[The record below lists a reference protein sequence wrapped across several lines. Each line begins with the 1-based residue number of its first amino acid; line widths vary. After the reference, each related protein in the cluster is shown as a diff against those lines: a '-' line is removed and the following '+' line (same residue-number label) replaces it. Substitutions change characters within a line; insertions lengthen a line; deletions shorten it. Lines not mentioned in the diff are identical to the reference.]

1 MATINEK
8 IPPKVVIL
16 FEDKGIE
23 EDEVVF
29 RFERSTEE
37 NECYMSLSEYNY
49 YGEQKELNELYVSKA
64 FLCIVSPVFKAM
76 FSPDSK
82 FEESQDVVRICD
94 FPRMSYL
101 ALFRMIHPT
110 TYQQPSGN
118 RPLHTVEHRQILPFY
133 IF

>member
-1 MATINEK
+1 MATINET
-8 IPPKVVIL
+8 ILEQVPIL

-29 RFERSTEE
+29 RFEQSTEE
-37 NECYMSLSEYNY
+37 HECFMSLSEYAYHGQQN
-49 YGEQKELNELYVSKA
+49 ELKELYVSKA

-101 ALFRMIHPT
+101 AFFRMIHPT
-110 TYQQPSGN
+110 TFQQPSGN